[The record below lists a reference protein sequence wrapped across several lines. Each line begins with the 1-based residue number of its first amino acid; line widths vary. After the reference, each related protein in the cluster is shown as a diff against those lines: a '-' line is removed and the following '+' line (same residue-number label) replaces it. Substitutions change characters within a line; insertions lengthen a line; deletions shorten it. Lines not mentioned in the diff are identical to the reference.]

1 MHWNQ
6 FGKKK
11 KRVQKEKRYQ
21 RKEKVDRKRNRAV
34 IQSVEVRSVAIAV
47 LVEVEA
53 VHEICDLVL
62 VQ

>member
-6 FGKKK
+6 TGKKK
-11 KRVQKEKRYQ
+11 KREQKEKRYE
-21 RKEKVDRKRNRAV
+21 RKEKVDRKRDRAV
-34 IQSVEVRSVAIAV
+34 SQSVVVRSVAIAV

-53 VHEICDLVL
+53 VHEICDLFL